1 MLVDCPSS
9 CLSISALVTT
19 TEGLSFVT
27 FPNGCLVWIEPDSE
41 SSLVMLGKGILRL
54 CLLLVSTLQ
63 LSKRNVGAMR
73 ARVMGEYCVKIC
85 RDPSRSCEEK
95 QGVRELWSLRR
106 LQRLCACEE
115 QPGVSKLLPCSKAP
129 LLLLLGYWHPK
140 VLSCMTFF
148 VQQNKLL
155 HNQGYYACQSFTSS
169 NYLPL
174 HLLP

>member
-1 MLVDCPSS
+1 MCVWEGGKLRN
-9 CLSISALVTT
+9 LSIVILY
-19 TEGLSFVT
+19 
-27 FPNGCLVWIEPDSE
+27 FPMDGFPVPDSDT
-41 SSLVMLGKGILRL
+41 SLVMLGKGTLRH
-54 CLLLVSTLQ
+54 CFLLMSTLQ
-63 LSKRNVGAMR
+63 SSKRNVAAMG

-85 RDPSRSCEEK
+85 GLICSDPSRSCEEK

-115 QPGVSKLLPCSKAP
+115 QPGVSKLLPCCSKAP
-129 LLLLLGYWHPK
+129 LLLLLRYWLPK